1 MKLNFGQI
9 LEELRIKKGLTL
21 RQTCRLLNYDPS
33 NWSKIER
40 GKLSPPSDEKI
51 LKKWAKVLGL
61 IKETGINEFIDKA
74 RLAEGMLPQD
84 ILKEENIINF
94 LPVFFRS
101 IRNEKPTKKGISRLV
116 KLIQK
121 S

>member
-40 GKLSPPSDEKI
+40 GKLSPPSAEKI

-61 IKETGINEFIDKA
+61 LKEVEINEFIDKA
-74 RLAEGMLPQD
+74 KLAEGRLPQD
-84 ILKEENIINF
+84 VLKQDDIVGL
-94 LPVFFRS
+94 LPIFFRT
-101 IRNEKPTKKGISRLV
+101 IRNKKPTRREINQLI
-116 KLIQK
+116 KLIRR